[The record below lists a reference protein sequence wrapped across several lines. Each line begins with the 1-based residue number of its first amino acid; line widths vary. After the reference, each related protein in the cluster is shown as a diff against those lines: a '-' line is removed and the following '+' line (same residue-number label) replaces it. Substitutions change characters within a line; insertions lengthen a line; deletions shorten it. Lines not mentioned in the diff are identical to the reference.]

1 MKSVKKC
8 LKRFIWFHLLEGLL
22 LSVTLYKIG
31 DEAKILMNFFSLFQ
45 VWFKNRRAK
54 CRQQTQHQASTNLN
68 SSKTSGNSTSS
79 STGSSTRHTNS
90 NNTNNNTSSS
100 GNSTNHHNSNHKT
113 TMSGSSSTK
122 TTPIKLTQVSS
133 SVNNSLNGLNLNS
146 SPVLPMTP
154 STSVSPPVN
163 IICKKEINPFHPNST
178 SVPND
183 LKPVSSIHNP
193 YNDGIKCESELAGL
207 SHHSVYSNIN
217 SRLGQSSGNLTPMGS
232 SSSIQTTP
240 SPPITPQS
248 SINPL
253 AYVPNHDY
261 NNAGFWQYGN
271 PYPSNYG
278 NTPYY
283 SSQQMEYFQNQ
294 NANNYNLSHSGYSSG
309 NFSLSSGAALG
320 QMSTQPFTQNSLDYL
335 SPADKYANMC

>member
-1 MKSVKKC
+1 MEWKAK
-8 LKRFIWFHLLEGLL
+8 LL
-22 LSVTLYKIG
+22 T
-31 DEAKILMNFFSLFQ
+31 FFFYLFQ

-54 CRQQTQHQASTNLN
+54 CRQQSQHQQTANLN
-68 SSKTSGNSTSS
+68 SSKTSGNSTS

-90 NNTNNNTSSS
+90 NNTNNNNTSSS

-113 TMSGSSSTK
+113 TLSGSSSTK

-133 SVNNSLNGLNLNS
+133 SVNNSLGGLNHNS

-163 IICKKEINPFHPNST
+163 IICKKEVNPFHPNST
-178 SVPND
+178 SNTND
-183 LKPVSSIHNP
+183 IKPVLSSSLHHP
-193 YNDGIKCESELAGL
+193 YNDAIKCESELAGL
-207 SHHSVYSNIN
+207 SHHYSNIN

-248 SINPL
+248 SSINPL
-253 AYVPNHDY
+253 SSYVPNHEY
-261 NNAGFWQYGN
+261 NNAFWQYSN

-283 SSQQMEYFQNQ
+283 SSTQMEYFQNQ
-294 NANNYNLSHSGYSSG
+294 NPNNYNMSHSGYPSG
-309 NFSLSSGAALG
+309 NFSLSSGTPLG
-320 QMSTQPFTQNSLDYL
+320 QMSSQSFSQNSHDYL
-335 SPADKYANMC
+335 SPADKYTMC